1 MKKLNP
7 SLRIMLL
14 TMICITF
21 TVLSANAQET
31 TPPKTKSKAP
41 NIQFDKT
48 VHDYG
53 QIMQGDAGECEFKF
67 KNTGKEALI
76 LSNVFSS
83 CGCTVPVW
91 PKEPIMPGKSDIIKV
106 KYNTNR
112 LGTINKK
119 VTVVSNAENG
129 AIELFIKGNVSAVP
143 AETSPDKSQSPV
155 ETQAPKQPF

>member
-1 MKKLNP
+1 MKKLNT
-7 SLRIMLL
+7 SLRILFL

-21 TVLSANAQET
+21 ATLSTNAQET
-31 TPPKTKSKAP
+31 TTPKTKSKAP

-53 QIMQGDAGECEFKF
+53 HIMQTNSGECEFKF

-155 ETQAPKQPF
+155 ETRKEPF